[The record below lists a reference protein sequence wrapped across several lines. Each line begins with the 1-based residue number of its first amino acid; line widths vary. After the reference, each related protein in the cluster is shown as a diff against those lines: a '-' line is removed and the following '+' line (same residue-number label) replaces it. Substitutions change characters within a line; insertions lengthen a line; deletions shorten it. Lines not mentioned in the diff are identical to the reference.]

1 MDDLSLK
8 NSFHVSILINKL
20 CKYISQ
26 CIFYTYFIKQ
36 IEKSVY
42 IKIRNMNTDEVL
54 KFCVVTK
61 KNEETRRVYTSQVVF
76 QNVLFGK

>member
-1 MDDLSLK
+1 
-8 NSFHVSILINKL
+8 
-20 CKYISQ
+20 
-26 CIFYTYFIKQ
+26 
-36 IEKSVY
+36 
-42 IKIRNMNTDEVL
+42 MNTDEVL